1 MNSLSIGLLIAFFG
15 VILILLGQAEL
26 TAYKLDIS
34 SILRSIGTF
43 LLSAAFLGFLYEIHT
58 KHQFFHE
65 AHKMALGT
73 ENLAHS
79 GLCDFVENSKKIDFT
94 DDVKNSKEI
103 WTVFSYS
110 SRFLDD
116 YSEALEVALIRNSK
130 VNMVFLKKESKTL
143 ELMRELG
150 WNDDSINASYAKIDS
165 FAERFKDKRLNVVY
179 VDAIPKYSA
188 IILDNQ
194 LFYIFNTLSLERQ
207 SVPCLVAK
215 KGQKFFDFVKAD
227 IQMTFNKFT

>member
-1 MNSLSIGLLIAFFG
+1 
-15 VILILLGQAEL
+15 
-26 TAYKLDIS
+26 
-34 SILRSIGTF
+34 
-43 LLSAAFLGFLYEIHT
+43 
-58 KHQFFHE
+58 
-65 AHKMALGT
+65 
-73 ENLAHS
+73 
-79 GLCDFVENSKKIDFT
+79 
-94 DDVKNSKEI
+94 
-103 WTVFSYS
+103 
-110 SRFLDD
+110 
-116 YSEALEVALIRNSK
+116 